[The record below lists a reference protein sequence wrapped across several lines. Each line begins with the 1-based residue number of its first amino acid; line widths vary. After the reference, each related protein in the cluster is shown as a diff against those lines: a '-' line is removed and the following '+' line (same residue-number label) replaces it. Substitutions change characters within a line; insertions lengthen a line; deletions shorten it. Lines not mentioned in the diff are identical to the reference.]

1 QRPAPLPPR
10 PLPPRPVVAPPR
22 IPSQMPTQ
30 TPWANTQ
37 ASQDMPTAAS
47 VPVTTGF
54 AVATV
59 FQAPP
64 PAALPAVAPEGTP
77 ISQEAP
83 AVAAATPAPKPARR
97 RPPRRPRKPAQ
108 AAAEVVIPAGT
119 VAEPSVAPAAE
130 PLGEPEVP
138 PWLEPAMQEQPAT
151 ESLAQQAEQ
160 VTEPAAEPV
169 TEPVAAPAVPPAK
182 PRRRSVRWPAK
193 AVEPSAIIPAQPG
206 LPAEPVEPMAP
217 FVPAEATAKPRRRRT
232 AKPRA
237 AEAPASHPEPAAP
250 ELAPAPVVEQVN
262 PPVNG
267 EVESAALAAEPPR
280 TGVEILA
287 VEDREGVLT
296 YTVRDLRNN
305 NIVRNVTRF
314 SARHLW
320 KYAITEREDN
330 PLVEEQ
336 ICWLGHLGLWKTYT
350 RAGAKRYNLVQRDSS
365 GNLHVYYGV
374 TEDGIHGEW
383 RGFLEGE

>member
-1 QRPAPLPPR
+1 MAP
-10 PLPPRPVVAPPR
+10 
-22 IPSQMPTQ
+22 
-30 TPWANTQ
+30 
-37 ASQDMPTAAS
+37 
-47 VPVTTGF
+47 
-54 AVATV
+54 
-59 FQAPP
+59 
-64 PAALPAVAPEGTP
+64 
-77 ISQEAP
+77 
-83 AVAAATPAPKPARR
+83 
-97 RPPRRPRKPAQ
+97 
-108 AAAEVVIPAGT
+108 VI
-119 VAEPSVAPAAE
+119 
-130 PLGEPEVP
+130 
-138 PWLEPAMQEQPAT
+138 
-151 ESLAQQAEQ
+151 
-160 VTEPAAEPV
+160 EPV
-169 TEPVAAPAVPPAK
+169 TEPVTEPVSEPAVAAEPVASPPAK
-182 PRRRSVRWPAK
+182 PRRRSVRRPAK
-193 AVEPSAIIPAQPG
+193 AVEPSAVMPAEPM
-206 LPAEPVEPMAP
+206 PSTEPVEPMGP
-217 FVPAEATAKPRRRRT
+217 FVPASFAEPEGPAPVVEVAASEALAEATAKPRRRRT

-330 PLVEEQ
+330 PLMEEQ